1 MLRSG
6 WPRCPSWRRSFGR
19 HPRRQPPPL
28 LTAAAAA
35 AAAAAAIE
43 GRAGRKKQVQRAGI
57 HRKALESIAAVEEIG
72 AQAALMTSQAA
83 LESTAAAGA
92 AMGAMQS
99 ALERK
104 QQRVTSA
111 DAGMCAHAHLT
122 RSSGAIAVMKI
133 GDTGIR
139 PCRKGRLARK
149 GRENQEARPRR
160 AVTGATGT
168 GTSGTNTS
176 AWSAHSLFL
185 NSLECWAMQGDTC

>member
-19 HPRRQPPPL
+19 RPRRQPPPPL

-35 AAAAAAIE
+35 AIE
-43 GRAGRKKQVQRAGI
+43 GRAGGKKQVQRAGI
-57 HRKALESIAAVEEIG
+57 HRKALESSATVEEIR
-72 AQAALMTSQAA
+72 AQAALMASQAA

-122 RSSGAIAVMKI
+122 RSSGVIAVMTI
-133 GDTGIR
+133 RDTGIR
-139 PCRKGRLARK
+139 PCCKGSLARK
-149 GRENQEARPRR
+149 RENQEARPRR
-160 AVTGATGT
+160 AVTGATVM

-185 NSLECWAMQGDTC
+185 NLLECGAMQGDPC